1 MGTLLFCSSCDKNQL
16 YEKNLEIAKDT
27 WFTTDVKTFAV
38 MIDDTLVP
46 YRFYINVRHANW
58 YPFNNLWVRF
68 SATCPDGTTSEE
80 KLQLKLSNDDQ
91 TGWLGDG
98 LGDIYDLRCPVTPK
112 IRREKG
118 KYVFQIQQVMRQD
131 PLPGLMAVGLRVEKV
146 R

>member
-98 LGDIYDLRCPVTPK
+98 LGDIYDLRCPNTQNKAGERQICLSDSAGDASGPAP
-112 IRREKG
+112 RAYGCGAEGGKG
-118 KYVFQIQQVMRQD
+118 
-131 PLPGLMAVGLRVEKV
+131 
-146 R
+146 